1 MKKSIIKSRSDKYKG
16 EEHVI
21 NEQLQ
26 RDNAKGKNK
35 QGSTYENKAMSKGLN
50 SDEVENR
57 LKKYGFNKL
66 ENKKK
71 ISAIQIFFSQFND
84 FITWILIA
92 ATVIS
97 GIMGEKADAITIFI
111 IVIMN
116 GILGFIQEYK
126 TERSLEA
133 LSKLSAPTAKVLRNG
148 GIIVINAIYLV
159 PGDLVILESG
169 DRIPADCILVEDN
182 NVMLDESLLTGES
195 AGVNKSSD
203 SDDSNIFMG
212 TIILTGKARA
222 KVIATGMSTEM
233 GKIADMLHNIESEK
247 SPLKERLDHLG
258 KILVALCIIICV
270 IVTFMGIWRGQD
282 KYVMFLL
289 GVSLAVAAIP
299 EGLTAIVTVALALGV
314 SRMLKRNALVRK
326 LPAVETLGCT
336 SVICTDKTGTLT
348 ENNMTVKAMYFNGQV
363 YDVDKDKVPLNLVMK
378 KAFTYCNDCNYDFKG
393 KSLEKCL
400 FGDPTETALI
410 KGFFKNSKDL
420 QEFLNKSKRVFEIS
434 FNSTRKIMSVIVK
447 EEDREVCYVKGA
459 PERVIEKCN
468 YILVDGII
476 QPMLPNYKNG
486 LLRAVDSMSFKA
498 LRCIA
503 CAYKVTGIMKN
514 DNLENNLIFVG
525 VAGIIDPPRK
535 EVKDAV
541 IRCKVAG
548 IKPIM
553 ITGDHKNTAYAIG
566 KDLEI
571 CKDVSEVIT
580 GDELDKLNDIE
591 LVKNINKFKIFAR
604 VSPKHKL
611 RIVKA
616 FKQDSGIVAMTGDGV
631 NDAPAIKEADI
642 GIAMGISGTD
652 VTKEAASMILLDDN
666 FATIVAA
673 VEEGRV
679 IYNNIRK
686 FIRYLLS
693 CNLGEVLT
701 MFLASLFYLQNPLL
715 PIQILFVNLVTDG
728 LPAIALGVDPADGD
742 IMFEKPRGKNESV
755 FSRGL
760 TEKIVIRGCLIGV
773 CTVLAF
779 IAGKY
784 YGMSIEACRTLA
796 LGTLV
801 LSQLTH
807 VFECRS
813 EKLSLFEINPLTNLY
828 LLGAVGISVLMLLSI
843 VYVPSLQRVFHTIPL
858 DFGQWVIII
867 FFSGVISF
875 INSLYLYLVHKH

>member
-1 MKKSIIKSRSDKYKG
+1 VS
-16 EEHVI
+16 
-21 NEQLQ
+21 NEQVSKDNERAKNNQ
-26 RDNAKGKNK
+26 RNLRDDNE
-35 QGSTYENKAMSKGLN
+35 SLLRGLTTEGA
-50 SDEVENR
+50 EVR

-71 ISAIQIFFSQFND
+71 ISAFQIFLSQFND

-97 GIMGEKADAITIFI
+97 GLMGEKADAITIFI

-116 GILGFIQEYK
+116 GILGFIQEYR

-133 LSKLSAPTAKVLRNG
+133 LSQLAAPTAKVLRNG
-148 GIIVINAIYLV
+148 TLIVLNAIYLV

-169 DRIPADCILVEDN
+169 DRVPADCMLVEAN
-182 NVMLDESLLTGES
+182 NAMLDESLLTGES
-195 AGVNKSSD
+195 AGVHKSAN
-203 SDDSNIFMG
+203 SDDANIFMG
-212 TIILTGKARA
+212 TIMLTGKAKA

-233 GKIADMLHNIESEK
+233 GKIANMLHSIENEK

-258 KILVALCIIICV
+258 KILVVLCIIICV
-270 IVTFMGIWRGQD
+270 VVTFMGIQRGQN
-282 KYVMFLL
+282 KYEMFLL

-314 SRMLKRNALVRK
+314 SRMLKRKALVRK

-348 ENNMTVKAMYFNGQV
+348 ENNMTVKAFYFHGQIHH
-363 YDVDKDKVPLNLVMK
+363 VDTDKIPVNLIMK
-378 KAFTYCNDCNYDFKG
+378 KAFTYCNDCNYNFSARDM
-393 KSLEKCL
+393 EKCL

-410 KGFFKNSKDL
+410 KGFFNKPKEL
-420 QEFLNKSKRVFEIS
+420 QDFLSMSKRVYEIP
-434 FNSTRKIMSVIVK
+434 FNSTRKVMSVVVK
-447 EEDREVCYVKGA
+447 EEGREVCYVKGA

-468 YILVDGII
+468 YIYIEGNV
-476 QPMLPNYKNG
+476 QPMLPNYKNA
-486 LLRAVDSMSFKA
+486 LLRAVESMSFKA

-503 CAYKVTGIMKN
+503 CAYKVSGITK
-514 DNLENNLIFVG
+514 DENLESNLIFIG

-541 IRCKVAG
+541 LKCKIAG

-566 KDLEI
+566 KELDI
-571 CKDVSEVIT
+571 CEYPKEVIT
-580 GDELDKLNDIE
+580 GDDLDKLTDKE
-591 LVKNINKFKIFAR
+591 LEKNIDNFKIFAR

-616 FKQDSGIVAMTGDGV
+616 FKHKGQIVAMTGDGV

-679 IYNNIRK
+679 IYDNIRK

-701 MFLASLFYLQNPLL
+701 MFLASLFYLDNPLL

-728 LPAIALGVDPADGD
+728 LPAIALGVDPADKD
-742 IMFEKPRGKNESV
+742 IMFQKPREKNESV

-760 TEKIVIRGCLIGV
+760 TEKIVIRGSLIGV

-784 YGMSIEACRTLA
+784 YGMGIEACRTLA

-801 LSQLTH
+801 LSQLLH

-813 EKLSLFEINPLTNLY
+813 EKHSLFEINPFTNLY
-828 LLGAVGISVLMLLSI
+828 LIGAVSVSIVMLLSI
-843 VYVPSLQRVFHTIPL
+843 VYNPLLQNVFHTVPL
-858 DFGQWVIII
+858 NFGQWTIIL
-867 FFSGVISF
+867 FFSGIISF
-875 INSLYLYLVHKH
+875 INSLYLYLAHKR

>member
-1 MKKSIIKSRSDKYKG
+1 M
-16 EEHVI
+16 I
-21 NEQLQ
+21 NEQVAN
-26 RDNAKGKNK
+26 DNAKDKNRTR
-35 QGSTYENKAMSKGLN
+35 GSLYDSKALSRGLTK
-50 SDEVENR
+50 EEAEAK

-71 ISAIQIFFSQFND
+71 ISAFQIFLSQFND

-92 ATVIS
+92 ATIIS
-97 GIMGEKADAITIFI
+97 GLMGEKADAITIFI

-116 GILGFIQEYK
+116 GILGFIQEYR

-133 LSKLSAPTAKVLRNG
+133 LSKLASPTAKVIRNG
-148 GIIVINAIYLV
+148 ALMVIDAIHLV
-159 PGDLVILESG
+159 PGDLVVLESG
-169 DRIPADCILVEDN
+169 DRIPADCILIEDN
-182 NVMLDESLLTGES
+182 NAMLDESLLTGES
-195 AGVNKSSD
+195 AGVNKSASSKD
-203 SDDSNIFMG
+203 NNVFMG
-212 TIILTGKARA
+212 TILLTGKAKA
-222 KVIATGMSTEM
+222 IVATTGMSTEM
-233 GKIADMLHNIESEK
+233 GKIANMLHDIENEK
-247 SPLKERLDHLG
+247 SPLKERLEHLG

-270 IVTFMGIWRGQD
+270 VVTFMGIWRGQD
-282 KYVMFLL
+282 KYAMFLL

-314 SRMLKRNALVRK
+314 SRMLKRKALVRK

-348 ENNMTVKAMYFNGQV
+348 ENNMTVKAFYFDGQIH
-363 YDVDKDKVPLNLVMK
+363 DVDKGKVPLNLIMK
-378 KAFTYCNDCNYDFKG
+378 KAFTYCNDCNYDFKA
-393 KSLEKCL
+393 KNIEKCL

-410 KGFFKNSKDL
+410 KSFFKNSRDL
-420 QEFLNKSKRVFEIS
+420 EEFLNKSNRVYEIP
-434 FNSTRKIMSVIVK
+434 FNSTRKTMSVVVK
-447 EEDREVCYVKGA
+447 ENDKEVCYVKGA
-459 PERVIEKCN
+459 PERVIESCN
-468 YILVDGII
+468 YIYIDGNI
-476 QPMLPNYKNG
+476 QPMLPSYKNQ
-486 LLRAVDSMSFKA
+486 LLRAVESMSYKA

-503 CAYKVTGIMKN
+503 CAYKVSGIIKN
-514 DNLENNLIFVG
+514 DNLESNLIFIG

-541 IRCKVAG
+541 IRCKIAG
-548 IKPIM
+548 IKPVM

-566 KDLEI
+566 KELDI
-571 CKDVSEVIT
+571 CKYPSEVIT
-580 GDELDKLNDIE
+580 GDELDSLDDKALEKSIDSY
-591 LVKNINKFKIFAR
+591 KIFAR

-616 FKQDSGIVAMTGDGV
+616 FKNKNQIVAMTGDGV

-679 IYNNIRK
+679 IYDNIRK

-701 MFLASLFYLQNPLL
+701 MFLASLFYLENPLL

-742 IMFEKPRGKNESV
+742 IMFEKPRAKNESV
-755 FSRGL
+755 FARGL
-760 TEKIVIRGCLIGV
+760 TEKIVIRGSLIGV
-773 CTVLAF
+773 CTILSF
-779 IAGKY
+779 IGGKY

-801 LSQLTH
+801 LSQLIH

-813 EKLSLFEINPLTNLY
+813 EKHSLFEINPFTNMY
-828 LLGAVGISVLMLLSI
+828 LIGAVGISILMLLSV
-843 VYVPSLQRVFHTIPL
+843 VYIPLLQQVFHTIPL
-858 DFGQWVIII
+858 NFGQWAIIL
-867 FFSGVISF
+867 FFSGIISF
-875 INSLYLYLVHKH
+875 INSLYLYLTHKH

>member
-1 MKKSIIKSRSDKYKG
+1 M
-16 EEHVI
+16 I
-21 NEQLQ
+21 NEQVSN
-26 RDNAKGKNK
+26 DNAKDKNK
-35 QGSTYENKAMSKGLN
+35 GGGSVYDSKTLSRGL
-50 SDEVENR
+50 STEEAESR

-71 ISAIQIFFSQFND
+71 VSALQIFLSQFND

-92 ATVIS
+92 ATLIS
-97 GIMGEKADAITIFI
+97 GLMGEKADAITIFI

-116 GILGFIQEYK
+116 GILGFIQEYR

-133 LSKLSAPTAKVLRNG
+133 LSQLAAPTAKVFRNG
-148 GIIVINAIYLV
+148 KLSVVNATYLV

-169 DRIPADCILVEDN
+169 DRVPADCILLEDN
-182 NVMLDESLLTGES
+182 NAMLDESLLTGES
-195 AGVNKSSD
+195 AGVNKSAS
-203 SDDSNIFMG
+203 SKENNIYMG
-212 TIILTGKARA
+212 TILLTGKAKA

-233 GKIADMLHNIESEK
+233 GKIANMLHSIENEK
-247 SPLKERLDHLG
+247 SPLKERLEHLG
-258 KILVALCIIICV
+258 KILVALCIIICAA
-270 IVTFMGIWRGQD
+270 VTLMGIWRGQD
-282 KYVMFLL
+282 MYTMFLL

-314 SRMLKRNALVRK
+314 SRMLKRKALVRK

-348 ENNMTVKAMYFNGQV
+348 ENNMTVKAFYFDGQV
-363 YDVDKDKVPLNLVMK
+363 YDIDKDKIPFNLVMK
-378 KAFTYCNDCNYDFKG
+378 KAFTYCNDCNYDFNSKNM
-393 KSLEKCL
+393 EKCL

-410 KGFFKNSKDL
+410 KGFFKNPKEL
-420 QEFLNKSKRVFEIS
+420 QEFLNKSKRVYEIP

-447 EEDREVCYVKGA
+447 EEDKEVCYVKGA
-459 PERVIEKCN
+459 PERVIENCN
-468 YILVDGII
+468 YIYVEGNI
-476 QPMLPNYKNG
+476 QPMLPNYKNA
-486 LLRAVDSMSFKA
+486 LLRAVESMSYKA

-503 CAYKVTGIMKN
+503 CAYKVSGIMRN
-514 DNLENNLIFVG
+514 DNLESNLIFIG

-535 EVKDAV
+535 EAKEAVVK
-541 IRCKVAG
+541 CKIAG
-548 IKPIM
+548 IKPVM
-553 ITGDHKNTAYAIG
+553 ITGDHKNTAFAIG
-566 KDLEI
+566 KELDI
-571 CKDVSEVIT
+571 CRYPNEVIT
-580 GDELDKLNDIE
+580 GDELDRLNDKE
-591 LVKNINKFKIFAR
+591 LEKSIDNFKIFAR

-616 FKQDSGIVAMTGDGV
+616 FKHKNQIVAMTGDGV

-642 GIAMGISGTD
+642 GVAMGISGTD

-679 IYNNIRK
+679 IYDNIRK

-701 MFLASLFYLQNPLL
+701 MFLASLFYLENPLL

-728 LPAIALGVDPADGD
+728 LPAIALGVDPADRD
-742 IMFEKPRGKNESV
+742 IMFEKPREKNESV

-760 TEKIVIRGCLIGV
+760 SEKIVIRGCLIGV
-773 CTVLAF
+773 CTVLSF
-779 IAGKY
+779 IGGKY

-801 LSQLTH
+801 LSQLIH

-813 EKLSLFEINPLTNLY
+813 EKQSLFEINPFTNLY
-828 LLGAVGISVLMLLSI
+828 LIGAVGVSVIMLLSI
-843 VYVPSLQRVFHTIPL
+843 VYVPLLQRVFHTIPL
-858 DFGQWVIII
+858 NFGQWTIIL
-867 FFSGVISF
+867 FFSGIISF